1 MAEAIV
7 AMFVLLGGFTVI
19 FRLFHTSMR
28 YGNVVDSQQQKVRIA
43 GNKLEEIRAWNRS
56 VHQPVGSL
64 AFNDWTYW
72 NDKTGSDEDYPEIN
86 WKVEVTDR
94 ILYSPCE
101 LFESIKPV
109 ANQRRMNNSCKQIT
123 VKVNTGDPNS
133 TSLGMMN
140 RRVVLTTF
148 MGQPSVAPVPDST
161 DPLLTTNMVVTVA
174 GANANLAPGDP
185 SDPFTAT
192 LSTGGRPILDVFFQW
207 TTAGDCA
214 GTMVSTG
221 SGTNST
227 VRVKHEILVPDGPTI
242 YSVPGTCQAE
252 ATCKYRGYILSGT
265 STGTIT
271 MHD

>member
-94 ILYSPCE
+94 VLYSPCE

-123 VKVNTGDPNS
+123 VKVNTGDPDS

-148 MGQPSVAPVPDST
+148 MGQPSVAPAPDST

-174 GANANLAPGDP
+174 GANANLAHDDP

-192 LSTGGRPILDVFFQW
+192 LSTGGKPILDVFFQW

>member
-19 FRLFHTSMR
+19 FRLFHTAMQYS
-28 YGNVVDSQQQKVRIA
+28 NVVDSQQQKVRIA
-43 GNKLEEIRAWNRS
+43 GNKLEEIRAWSRS

-64 AFNDWTYW
+64 AFSDWSYW
-72 NDKTGSDEDYPEIN
+72 NDKTGSDLDYPEIN

-94 ILYSPCE
+94 VLYSPCE
-101 LFESIKPV
+101 LFESIKAV
-109 ANQRRMNNSCKQIT
+109 ADQRRMNESCKQVT
-123 VKVNTGDPNS
+123 VKVNTGNPDS
-133 TSLGMMN
+133 TGLGMMN

-148 MGQPSVAPVPDST
+148 LGQPSIAPVPDST

-174 GANANLAPGDP
+174 GANANLNHGDN
-185 SDPFTAT
+185 SGPFTAT
-192 LSTGGRPILDVFFQW
+192 LSSGGKTILDVFFQW

-214 GTMVSTG
+214 GSVLSTA

-227 VRVKHEILVPDGPTI
+227 VRVKHEILVPGGPTI

-252 ATCKYRGYILSGT
+252 ATCKFRGYTLSGV

-271 MHD
+271 MQD